1 MQGFLTASC
10 QHPQKFQPQD
20 FLVLV
25 GSGDRVLASQLFLF
39 SPPLE
44 MNQESKEKQKRKNE

>member
-10 QHPQKFQPQD
+10 QYPQKFQPQD
-20 FLVLV
+20 FLALA
-25 GSGDRVLASQLFLF
+25 GSGDRVLASQLFFF